1 MKFTIAGIG
10 EILWDIYG
18 TEKYIGGVPANTAI
32 HAHNLG
38 HKGIIISRIGS
49 DPFGKELINTLNIRG
64 ITTRYIQQDS
74 AFRTGTVQIKLQPD
88 MKPEYLCS
96 RISAF
101 DHLEFHDSLKTL
113 SADAVIFGTLAQR
126 NKTSRETILEF
137 IASQKEAVIIYDA
150 YFKGLRKNQKEIIEN
165 SLRSADILKVNKKE
179 FLKLKKLIAAEKTDN
194 KEFLHHLFEHF
205 RLNLICVT
213 LDKWGC
219 YIFTKNETVYSP
231 GVNVAPADT
240 VGAGDAFT
248 ASLII
253 EYLKNKPLDTIAE
266 RANYVGAYTAG
277 HKGAA
282 PVYSQKEISGFIQLN
297 NIRNNRTFYNFFT

>member
-1 MKFTIAGIG
+1 MKFTIVGIG

-38 HKGIIISRIGS
+38 HKGIIISRVGS
-49 DPFGKELINTLNIRG
+49 DPPGKELINTLNIRG

-74 AFRTGTVQIKLQPD
+74 TFPTGTVQIKLRPG
-88 MKPEYLCS
+88 MKPEFLCS
-96 RISAF
+96 KISAF
-101 DHLEFHDSLKTL
+101 DQIEFQDSLKTL

-137 IASQKEAVIIYDA
+137 ITSQKGAVIIYDA

-179 FLKLKKLIAAEKTDN
+179 FLKLKKLIAADKTN
-194 KEFLHHLFEHF
+194 NMEFLHHLFEYF

-219 YIFTKNETVYSP
+219 YIYTKDETVYSP
-231 GVNVAPADT
+231 GINVTPVDT

-248 ASLII
+248 AAFII
-253 EYLKNKPLDTIAE
+253 EYLKKESLEAAAE
-266 RANYVGAYTAG
+266 RANYVGAYTAA

-282 PVYSQKEISGFIQLN
+282 PVYSQKEISDFIRLN
-297 NIRNNRTFYNFFT
+297 NIRNNRTLPNFFI